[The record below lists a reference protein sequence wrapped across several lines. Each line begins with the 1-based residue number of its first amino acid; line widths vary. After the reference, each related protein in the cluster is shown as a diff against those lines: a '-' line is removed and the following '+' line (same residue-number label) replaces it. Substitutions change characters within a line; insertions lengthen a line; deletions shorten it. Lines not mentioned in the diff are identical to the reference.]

1 MLGYN
6 SRLIDEHQD
15 AQGYYYTPL
24 NTPGAIGNE
33 IKTRESGYIDNYDFT
48 VGTTIN
54 NVLNLGLSLSIKDIT
69 YRLTSDF
76 WEDYTD
82 GSYRL
87 TNWLTTD
94 GAGVSAKI
102 GAIYRPVNQLRFGI
116 SYHTPTYYAM
126 TET

>member
-1 MLGYN
+1 M
-6 SRLIDEHQD
+6 
-15 AQGYYYTPL
+15 
-24 NTPGAIGNE
+24 
-33 IKTRESGYIDNYDFT
+33 
-48 VGTTIN
+48 
-54 NVLNLGLSLSIKDIT
+54 NLGLSLSIKDIT